1 MAENINISIGNVVRQ
16 GSVARVRMRWP
27 TSTVNKTQVN
37 EWPVLLNAI
46 ERTAF
51 ADATV
56 DQGFTYTFP
65 FALARGTGFPT
76 ACPCSWRPTPSRRKP
91 QRKRWPCWDRQTTT
105 TTLKNERY
113 GT

>member
-65 FALARGTGFPT
+65 FALARGTGFPYCMSMQLEADPVT
-76 ACPCSWRPTPSRRKP
+76 EEAAEEAVAV
-91 QRKRWPCWDRQTTT
+91 
-105 TTLKNERY
+105 L
-113 GT
+113 G